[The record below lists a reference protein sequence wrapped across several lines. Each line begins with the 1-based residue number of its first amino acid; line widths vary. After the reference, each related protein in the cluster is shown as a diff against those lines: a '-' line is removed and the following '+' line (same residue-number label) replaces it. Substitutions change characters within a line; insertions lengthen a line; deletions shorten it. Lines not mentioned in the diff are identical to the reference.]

1 MALHSIGSGTISFGL
16 VSIPVKMFSAATS
29 ASVSFNQLHQKC
41 GGRIRQQLI
50 CPTCNE
56 VVERGALVKGYEFAK
71 DQYVQFTE
79 EELKTLEDEAS
90 KMIDIAEFVPL
101 ALVDPIYFEKTY
113 YLGPD
118 KGGEKAYR
126 LLTDAMVK
134 SERVA
139 IAKFV
144 MRGKENLVLIRAA
157 QDGLMLHTMY
167 FSDEIR
173 DFGEVDKGED
183 AKLKPGE
190 LQLAERLV
198 GELSSEAFKPEQ
210 YADEYRT
217 RVLQVVEQKVE
228 GKEVTSL
235 APQAQRTQVI
245 DLMDALKQSLGK
257 RGSAARAAAANRDD
271 DEAEAGDAKA
281 ALKKKPAARA
291 RQKAEPAPRE
301 KKMQGGGG
309 KR

>member
-1 MALHSIGSGTISFGL
+1 MPLHSIGSGTISFGL
-16 VSIPVKMFSAATS
+16 VSIPIKMYSAATS
-29 ASVSFNQLHQKC
+29 AGVSFNQLHQKC

-79 EELKTLEDEAS
+79 EELKALEEETN

-101 ALVDPIYFEKTY
+101 AEVDPIYFEKTY

-126 LLTDAMVK
+126 LLTDAMQK

-139 IAKFV
+139 LAKFV
-144 MRGKENLVLIRAA
+144 MRGKENLVLIRPAK
-157 QDGLMLHTMY
+157 DGLMLHTMY
-167 FSDEIR
+167 FADEIR
-173 DFGEVDKGED
+173 DFGEVDKGD
-183 AKLKPGE
+183 AAKVKPGE
-190 LQLAERLV
+190 LDLAERLV
-198 GELSSEAFKPEQ
+198 GELTSEKFRPEQ
-210 YADEYRT
+210 YSDEYRT
-217 RVLQVVEQKVE
+217 RVLQVVESKVE
-228 GKEVTSL
+228 GREVTSL
-235 APQAQRTQVI
+235 APQAQRAQVI
-245 DLMDALKQSLGK
+245 DLMEALKQSLGK
-257 RGSAARAAAANRDD
+257 RGSG
-271 DEAEAGDAKA
+271 AEDAGTKKA
-281 ALKKKPAARA
+281 ATLQKKPATRA

-301 KKMQGGGG
+301 KKVQGN

>member
-1 MALHSIGSGTISFGL
+1 MPLHSIGSGTISFGL

-29 ASVSFNQLHQKC
+29 AGVSFNQLHQKC

-79 EELKTLEDEAS
+79 EELKALEDEAS

-101 ALVDPIYFEKTY
+101 AMVDPIYFEKTY

-126 LLTDAMVK
+126 LLTDAMKK

-139 IAKFV
+139 LAKFV

-167 FSDEIR
+167 FADEIR
-173 DFGEVDKGED
+173 DFGEVDKGDD
-183 AKLKPGE
+183 AKVKPGE
-190 LQLAERLV
+190 LELAERLV
-198 GELSSEAFKPEQ
+198 GELSSEAFRPEQ
-210 YADEYRT
+210 YSDEYRT
-217 RVLQVVEQKVE
+217 RVLEVVESKVE
-228 GKEVTSL
+228 GREVTSL

-245 DLMDALKQSLGK
+245 DLMEALKQSLGK
-257 RGSAARAAAANRDD
+257 RGSEARAAKSEEGAAN
-271 DEAEAGDAKA
+271 AGGKKA
-281 ALKKKPAARA
+281 SLEKKPAARA

-301 KKMQGGGG
+301 KKAQSG

>member
-1 MALHSIGSGTISFGL
+1 MPPHSIGSGTISFGL
-16 VSIPVKMFSAATS
+16 VSIPVKMFTAAS
-29 ASVSFNQLHQKC
+29 SESVSFNQLHPKC
-41 GGRIRQQLI
+41 GGRIRQQLL

-56 VVERGALVKGYEFAK
+56 VVERSALVKGYEFTK

-79 EELKTLEDEAS
+79 DELKALEGEGS
-90 KMIDIAEFVPL
+90 RMIDIAEFVPL
-101 ALVDPIYFEKTY
+101 AQVDPIYFEKTY

-126 LLTDAMVK
+126 LLTDAMQK
-134 SERVA
+134 AGRVA
-139 IAKFV
+139 LAKFV
-144 MRGKENLVLIRAA
+144 MRGKENLVLIRPARE
-157 QDGLMLHTMY
+157 GLMLHTMY
-167 FSDEIR
+167 FADEIR

-190 LQLAERLV
+190 MDLAQRLV
-198 GELSSEAFKPEQ
+198 RELSSESFAPEK
-210 YADEYRT
+210 YTDEYRT
-217 RVLQVVEQKVE
+217 RVLEVVEAKVE

-257 RGSAARAAAANRDD
+257 RGAGAGGAAAGGGDQV
-271 DEAEAGDAKA
+271 AE
-281 ALKKKPAARA
+281 LEKKPAARA

-301 KKMQGGGG
+301 KRVQGG